1 MGVSDMTKPNSS
13 LNRFIHWSLGILLC
27 CVVMTLSAQQPY
39 PMYPGYQT
47 PYGYGQ
53 PGRQQPYPYNQP
65 GQQQPSPYKQ
75 PAQQQPYSQPGAQQ
89 PFTQPGQQPY
99 TYRPRRQQQPYG
111 RPGQPYPYSQPG
123 QQQFPYTQPQQRQPQ
138 QQLPQQQQP
147 FSQPAQQSP
156 RRSPSQPRGAQQPWS
171 QPSPG
176 YGTGPV
182 QGGTQAPRLEVA
194 VSDLR
199 PYVQQTLVLSL
210 RIISDTNLDSVQP
223 EIPGTGG
230 LVISK
235 LDGPLA
241 RARTSGGKQ
250 EIVNEYRYAVTPL
263 SSGAISIP
271 ALRVKGT
278 LSGGRGTPF
287 DVVAPASNVL
297 EVQPVDASV
306 QPWLPLHGLLI
317 QSYMQGAESPE
328 AGKPLS
334 LVIDISAV
342 GATGGQLPT
351 FEKRLRNG
359 TDFNVYREKSEVQG
373 KVSSDGRYLT
383 GNRTE
388 TFTLVP
394 KFGGK
399 IQIPELTIDWWN
411 VDTGRAET
419 ALVPIRQLIA
429 KGTPSSGDEKIGDL
443 FPGASS
449 VLLWLPLIGLFG
461 LTIGIWILAWLRQK
475 RFGQVVEEEITVV
488 ARFSVKQIRVFFA
501 WLAPIRRLQ
510 KVRQLFVRSLPK
522 SYRLWFCVQVVD
534 SETDPEVWSYML
546 KFLANKHLGIPP
558 QIPLRQLAD
567 TLTDIHPHAD
577 RSVMRKLMGEL
588 DGCLYGENPVEFS
601 TWKKRF
607 REQLKPAVIPIP
619 GRGRSR
625 RGGQPRLPSLN
636 PGT

>member
-1 MGVSDMTKPNSS
+1 MTKPSSS
-13 LNRFIHWSLGILLC
+13 LYRFIRWSIGILLC
-27 CVVMTLSAQQPY
+27 GVVMTLSAQQPY
-39 PMYPGYQT
+39 PRYPGYQA

-53 PGRQQPYPYNQP
+53 PGRPQPYGQP
-65 GQQQPSPYKQ
+65 GQQSFPYAPPST
-75 PAQQQPYSQPGAQQ
+75 QQQPYSQPGR
-89 PFTQPGQQPY
+89 QQPY
-99 TYRPRRQQQPYG
+99 SQPGRQQPYSQPRQQPYPYGQPGQQQPYG
-111 RPGQPYPYSQPG
+111 RPGQPYPYNQPRQQQPPHTQPRQRQPFSQPG
-123 QQQFPYTQPQQRQPQ
+123 QQPPGR
-138 QQLPQQQQP
+138 
-147 FSQPAQQSP
+147 PA
-156 RRSPSQPRGAQQPWS
+156 SQPRGSQQPWS
-171 QPSPG
+171 QPPPG
-176 YGTGPV
+176 YGASPG
-182 QGGTQAPRLEVA
+182 QGVSEAPRLEVS

-199 PYVQQTLVLSL
+199 PYVQQTVVLSL
-210 RIISDTNLDSVQP
+210 RIISSNNLETVQP
-223 EIPGTGG
+223 EIPGSGG

-235 LDGPLA
+235 LDGPIA

-278 LSGGRGTPF
+278 LSGGRGSEF
-287 DVVAPASNVL
+287 DVVAPASKLL

-351 FEKRLRNG
+351 FEKHLRSS
-359 TDFNVYREKSEVQG
+359 DFNVYREKSEIQG
-373 KVSSDGRYLT
+373 NVSSDGQFLL
-383 GNRTE
+383 GNRNE

-399 IQIPELTIDWWN
+399 IQIPELTINWWN
-411 VDTGRAET
+411 VDTGRPEKAI
-419 ALVPIRQLIA
+419 VPIRQLIA

-522 SYRLWFCVQVVD
+522 SYRLWFCVRVVE

-546 KFLANKHLGIPP
+546 KFLVNKHLGIPP

-577 RSVMRKLMGEL
+577 RSIMRKLMGEL
-588 DGCLYGENPVEFS
+588 DGCLYGENTVEFS

-607 REQLKPAVIPIP
+607 REQLKPSLIPVP

-625 RGGQPRLPSLN
+625 RGGRPRLPSLN

>member
-1 MGVSDMTKPNSS
+1 MRPFDMTLLKSFLSIKVPGA
-13 LNRFIHWSLGILLC
+13 LGILLC
-27 CVVMTLSAQQPY
+27 CIASTLPAQQRY
-39 PMYPGYQT
+39 PTYPGYQN
-47 PYGYGQ
+47 PYGYAQPGSQQPYGQ
-53 PGRQQPYPYNQP
+53 PGQQPYPYGPQP
-65 GQQQPSPYKQ
+65 T
-75 PAQQQPYSQPGAQQ
+75 QQQPYGQPGAQQ
-89 PFTQPGQQPY
+89 PYAQPGQQPY
-99 TYRPRRQQQPYG
+99 PYRQRGQQPYG
-111 RPGQPYPYSQPG
+111 QPGQSYPYSQPGRQQFPYSQPG
-123 QQQFPYTQPQQRQPQ
+123 QQ
-138 QQLPQQQQP
+138 P
-147 FSQPAQQSP
+147 FGQPAQQSP
-156 RRSPSQPRGAQQPWS
+156 RRPSSQPRRAQQPWT
-171 QPSPG
+171 QPQPRYGASPARDSSE
-176 YGTGPV
+176 T
-182 QGGTQAPRLEVA
+182 PRLEVS

-199 PYVQQTLVLSL
+199 PYIQQTLVLSL
-210 RIISDTNLDSVQP
+210 RIVSNSNLETVQP
-223 EIPGTGG
+223 EIPNSAG
-230 LVISK
+230 LVIAK
-235 LDGPLA
+235 LDGPVA
-241 RARTSGGKQ
+241 KARTSGGKQ
-250 EIVNEYRYAVTPL
+250 EIVNEYRYALTPL
-263 SSGAISIP
+263 TSGAISIP

-287 DVVAPASNVL
+287 DVVAPASHVL

-306 QPWLPLHGLLI
+306 QPWLPLHGLLV

-334 LVIDISAV
+334 LVVDISAV

-351 FEKRLRNG
+351 FEKLLRSG
-359 TDFNVYREKSEVQG
+359 GDFNVYREKSEVQG
-373 KVSSDGRYLT
+373 KVSSDGRFLL

-411 VDTGRAET
+411 VDTGRPEKAI
-419 ALVPIRQLIA
+419 VPIRQLIA

-488 ARFSVKQIRVFFA
+488 ARFSAKQVRVFFA
-501 WLAPIRRLQ
+501 WIAPIRRLQ

-522 SYRLWFCVQVVD
+522 SYRLWFCVRVVD

-577 RSVMRKLMGEL
+577 RPTMRNLMGEL
-588 DGCLYGENPVEFS
+588 DGYLYGESPVEFS
-601 TWKKRF
+601 AWKERF
-607 REQLKPAVIPIP
+607 REQLKPSLIPVP
-619 GRGRSR
+619 GRGQTRIR
-625 RGGQPRLPSLN
+625 RGGRPRLPSLN

>member
-1 MGVSDMTKPNSS
+1 MTLLKSFSS
-13 LNRFIHWSLGILLC
+13 NKGRWSLGILLC
-27 CVVMTLSAQQPY
+27 CITTALPAQQRY

-53 PGRQQPYPYNQP
+53 PGRQQPYGQP
-65 GQQQPSPYKQ
+65 GQQSQPYRQ
-75 PAQQQPYSQPGAQQ
+75 APAQQQPYSQPGAQQ
-89 PFTQPGQQPY
+89 PYGQPAQQPY
-99 TYRPRRQQQPYG
+99 RYRPPRQQQPYG
-111 RPGQPYPYSQPG
+111 QPYPYGQPG
-123 QQQFPYTQPQQRQPQ
+123 QQQFPYSQPG
-138 QQLPQQQQP
+138 QQQP
-147 FSQPAQQSP
+147 FSQPAQQPP
-156 RRSPSQPRGAQQPWS
+156 RQPSSQPRRGQQPWT
-171 QPSPG
+171 QPTPG
-176 YGTGPV
+176 YGTPA
-182 QGGTQAPRLEVA
+182 QGSTQAPRLEVS
-194 VSDLR
+194 VSELR
-199 PYVQQTLVLSL
+199 PYVQQTVVLSL
-210 RIISDTNLDSVQP
+210 RIISDINLDSVQP
-223 EIPGTGG
+223 EIPGSGG

-235 LDGPLA
+235 LDGPVA

-263 SSGAISIP
+263 TSGAISIP

-278 LSGGRGTPF
+278 LSGGRGNPF
-287 DVVAPASNVL
+287 DIVSPASNLL

-306 QPWLPLHGLLI
+306 QPWLPLNGLLI
-317 QSYMQGAESPE
+317 QSYLQGAESPE

-351 FEKRLRNG
+351 FEKLLRNG
-359 TDFNVYREKSEVQG
+359 GDFNVYREKSEAQG
-373 KVSSDGRYLT
+373 KVSTDGQFLL

-388 TFTLVP
+388 TFTMVP

-399 IQIPELTIDWWN
+399 IQIPELTINWWN
-411 VDTGRAET
+411 VDTGRAEK
-419 ALVPIRQLIA
+419 AIVPIRQLIA

-461 LTIGIWILAWLRQK
+461 LTIGFWILAWLRQK
-475 RFGQVVEEEITVV
+475 RFVQVVEEEIAVV
-488 ARFSVKQIRVFFA
+488 ATFGVKQIRGFFA

-510 KVRQLFVRSLPK
+510 RVRQLFVRSLPK
-522 SYRLWFCVQVVD
+522 SFRLWFCVRVVD

-567 TLTDIHPHAD
+567 TLTDIHPRAD
-577 RSVMRKLMGEL
+577 RSTMRKLMGEL
-588 DGCLYGENPVEFS
+588 DGYLYGESPVEFS
-601 TWKKRF
+601 AWKKRF
-607 REQLKPAVIPIP
+607 REQLKPSLIPIP
-619 GRGRSR
+619 RRGRSR
-625 RGGQPRLPSLN
+625 RRSGQPRLPSLN

>member
-1 MGVSDMTKPNSS
+1 MTMLKSS
-13 LNRFIHWSLGILLC
+13 LNKVRWSLGILLC
-27 CVVMTLSAQQPY
+27 CIVTALPAQQRY
-39 PMYPGYQT
+39 PMYPGYQP

-99 TYRPRRQQQPYG
+99 PYRQGGQQQPYG
-111 RPGQPYPYSQPG
+111 RPGQPYPYGQPG
-123 QQQFPYTQPQQRQPQ
+123 QQQFPYSQPRP
-138 QQLPQQQQP
+138 QQP
-147 FSQPAQQSP
+147 FSQPAQQPP
-156 RRSPSQPRGAQQPWS
+156 RRSSSQPSGAQRPWS

-176 YGTGPV
+176 YGTGPA
-182 QGGTQAPRLEVA
+182 QRGTQAPRLEVS

-199 PYVQQTLVLSL
+199 PYLQQTVVLSL
-210 RIISDTNLDSVQP
+210 RIISDINLESVQP
-223 EIPGTGG
+223 EIPGTSG

-263 SSGAISIP
+263 ASGAISIP

-278 LSGGRGTPF
+278 LAGGQGNEF
-287 DVVAPASNVL
+287 DVVAPASKLL

-306 QPWLPLHGLLI
+306 QPWLPLHGLLT

-351 FEKRLRNG
+351 FEKLLRNG
-359 TDFNVYREKSEVQG
+359 GDFNVYREKSEVQG
-373 KVSSDGRYLT
+373 KVSSDGQFLL

-394 KFGGK
+394 RFGGK
-399 IQIPELTIDWWN
+399 IQIPELTINWWN

-419 ALVPIRQLIA
+419 SIVPIRQLIA

-461 LTIGIWILAWLRQK
+461 LTIGFWILAWLRQK
-475 RFGQVVEEEITVV
+475 RFGASGGRRDHSGGPLQCQTDLCLLRVACTHPPVAESTAVVRPLPAEIL
-488 ARFSVKQIRVFFA
+488 S
-501 WLAPIRRLQ
+501 
-510 KVRQLFVRSLPK
+510 SLVLCP
-522 SYRLWFCVQVVD
+522 S
-534 SETDPEVWSYML
+534 
-546 KFLANKHLGIPP
+546 G
-558 QIPLRQLAD
+558 
-567 TLTDIHPHAD
+567 
-577 RSVMRKLMGEL
+577 
-588 DGCLYGENPVEFS
+588 
-601 TWKKRF
+601 
-607 REQLKPAVIPIP
+607 
-619 GRGRSR
+619 GR
-625 RGGQPRLPSLN
+625 
-636 PGT
+636 

>member
-1 MGVSDMTKPNSS
+1 MRPSDMTMLKSS
-13 LNRFIHWSLGILLC
+13 LRNKVRWSLGILLC
-27 CVVMTLSAQQPY
+27 CIVTALPAQQRY
-39 PMYPGYQT
+39 PMYPGYQP

-53 PGRQQPYPYNQP
+53 PGSQQPYGQP
-65 GQQQPSPYKQ
+65 GQQSYPYRPA
-75 PAQQQPYSQPGAQQ
+75 PAQQQPHSQPGAQQ
-89 PFTQPGQQPY
+89 PYSQPAQKPY
-99 TYRPRRQQQPYG
+99 RYRPPRQQQPYG
-111 RPGQPYPYSQPG
+111 RPGQSYPYGQPG
-123 QQQFPYTQPQQRQPQ
+123 QQQFPYSQPG
-138 QQLPQQQQP
+138 QQQP
-147 FSQPAQQSP
+147 FSQPAQQQP
-156 RRSPSQPRGAQQPWS
+156 RRPSSQPRRDQQWT

-176 YGTGPV
+176 YGAGPA
-182 QGGTQAPRLEVA
+182 QGSSQAPRLEVS

-199 PYVQQTLVLSL
+199 PYVQQTVVLSL
-210 RIISDTNLDSVQP
+210 RIISDVNLDTVQP
-223 EIPGTGG
+223 EIPGSGG

-235 LDGPLA
+235 LDGPIA

-287 DVVAPASNVL
+287 DVIAPASNVL

-359 TDFNVYREKSEVQG
+359 GDFNVYREKSEIQG

-411 VDTGRAET
+411 VDTGRAEK
-419 ALVPIRQLIA
+419 AIVPIRQLIA
-429 KGTPSSGDEKIGDL
+429 KGTPGSDDEKIGDL

-461 LTIGIWILAWLRQK
+461 LTIGFWILAWLRQK

-488 ARFSVKQIRVFFA
+488 ARFGVKQIRVFFA

-510 KVRQLFVRSLPK
+510 KMRQLFVRSLPK
-522 SYRLWFCVQVVD
+522 SYRLWFCVRVVD

-577 RSVMRKLMGEL
+577 RAVMRELMGEL

-601 TWKKRF
+601 IWKKRF
-607 REQLKPAVIPIP
+607 REQLKPTVIPVP

-625 RGGQPRLPSLN
+625 RIGKPRLPSLN
-636 PGT
+636 PGI